1 MNHLTYN
8 ETMRVCLC
16 FLALVCALGAAD
28 KLPSETIRG
37 KLIVR
42 EGKPTVIE
50 TAEGRQIQVDGDAPT
65 HKVLNDARVSGFDV
79 QARGH
84 FTGPDRFQVDPQHTH
99 ALLVRD
105 HGSLKMITYWCD
117 VCSIRAYAPGPC
129 VCCQKET
136 TLELRDPDDI
146 Q

>member
-1 MNHLTYN
+1 
-8 ETMRVCLC
+8 MRSCLC
-16 FLALVCALGAAD
+16 LLALVCALSAAD
-28 KLPSETIRG
+28 KVQTQTLRG

-42 EGKPTVIE
+42 DGKPPAIE
-50 TAEGRQIQVDGDAPT
+50 TSEHKLIAVDGDSPT
-65 HKVLNDARVSGFDV
+65 HKVLNDKRVDGFEV
-79 QARGH
+79 EARGH
-84 FTGPDRFQVDPQHTH
+84 FTAPDRFQVDPQHTH
-99 ALLVRD
+99 ALLV
-105 HGSLKMITYWCD
+105 HQNGKLKMITYWCD